1 MPIETSLNS
10 FRRKEI
16 RATYLNYD
24 DICGKAE
31 KNAKIFFQ
39 IIQIYL
45 NMKQQGKAT
54 NRWNLG
60 MLTSFIF
67 FLFITFACTQEN
79 SPSKLTDKAQTERE
93 VFTIVEEQPSYKGG
107 MDAFYK
113 YVIGAIRYPLQARNA
128 GVEGT
133 VQVEF
138 VIERNG
144 SISNA
149 TVRNSIGPRCDQEAI
164 SVIKNAPDFIAGSQ
178 RGRTVRTTMVLPITF
193 KLNQEKRNPDNSI
206 QGTIIAGELVTKLDK
221 LKVTANYKNG
231 EWAGT
236 ISSSDGDKLPGVNI
250 VLAGTNYGTV
260 SDLSGTFRIKA
271 EPAQALHIS
280 RVGYE
285 KVVIKN

>member
-1 MPIETSLNS
+1 
-10 FRRKEI
+10 
-16 RATYLNYD
+16 
-24 DICGKAE
+24 
-31 KNAKIFFQ
+31 
-39 IIQIYL
+39 
-45 NMKQQGKAT
+45 MKQQIKAT
-54 NRWNLG
+54 NRWNLK

-79 SPSKLTDKAQTERE
+79 SPSKLTDKAQKERE

-113 YVIGAIRYPLQARNA
+113 YVIGEIKYPLQARNA

-133 VQVEF
+133 VQVQF

-149 TVRNSIGPRCDQEAI
+149 IARNSISPECDQEAI
-164 SVIKNAPDFIAGSQ
+164 RVIENAPGFIAGSQ

-206 QGTIIAGELVTKLDK
+206 QGTIIAGELVTELDN
-221 LKVTANYKNG
+221 LKVTANYNNG
-231 EWAGT
+231 AWSGIIA
-236 ISSSDGDKLPGVNI
+236 SSDGDKLPGVNI
-250 VLAGTNYGTV
+250 VVAGTNYGTV
-260 SDLSGTFRIKA
+260 SDLSGTFSVKA
-271 EPAQALHIS
+271 APEQELHIS

-285 KVVIKN
+285 KEVIKN